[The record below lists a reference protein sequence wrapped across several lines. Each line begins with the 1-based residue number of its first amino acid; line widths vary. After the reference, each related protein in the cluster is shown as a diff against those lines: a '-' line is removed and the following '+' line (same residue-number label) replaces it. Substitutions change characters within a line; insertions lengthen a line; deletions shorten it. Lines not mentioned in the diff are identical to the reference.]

1 MTRGLNGCFSKDNI
15 QVYDKII
22 REMKIKNS
30 MRYHLILVRIAIVK
44 KERETSVGE
53 NVEKSEALLT
63 VGRK

>member
-1 MTRGLNGCFSKDNI
+1 MTRGLNGRFSKDNI

>member
-1 MTRGLNGCFSKDNI
+1 
-15 QVYDKII
+15 
-22 REMKIKNS
+22 MKIKNS

-63 VGRK
+63 VGRKEEMYFAALYNEEPKGL

>member
-1 MTRGLNGCFSKDNI
+1 MVNKFMTKSSTTR
-15 QVYDKII
+15 II
-22 REMKIKNS
+22 KAMKIKNS

-53 NVEKSEALLT
+53 NVDKSEALLT

>member
-1 MTRGLNGCFSKDNI
+1 MTKSSTTR
-15 QVYDKII
+15 II
-22 REMKIKNS
+22 KAMKIKNS

-53 NVEKSEALLT
+53 NVDKSEALLT